1 MIDKR
6 FGVFIKDLRKR
17 RGLSQRQLATVAQI
31 AVRTLAYWESG
42 ERIPRSAEL
51 DSALLALHAAPHEK
65 ALAASL
71 VAPPRGTRLV
81 RRDTRQD
88 DLLVAPGVGDLLRA
102 LRLRVGWSQ
111 TRLATE
117 LKVNRST
124 VLRWETTTMFPSDV
138 SVDMACDLLGAYPEE
153 REALQSRRLQPPTW
167 PMEIPVEECE
177 ERVMRLGMD
186 IDCLQTPV
194 VDLYA
199 LTLERHL
206 RMHALESPEAFRV
219 LAKLHADHARWL
231 VMQDRYAESALVCRQ
246 ALALMEEPHKCEAH
260 WLTAL
265 NIASIHVGLGQRGER
280 TSLKLLGSWLPR
292 ITQPQYRSTLVCDI
306 AYYAARCGRAEQSE
320 AALKQAHDLVKMCED
335 NGHELERYYRLSRM
349 RVLTINGKPAEALEE
364 LPSMPP
370 ARSHRIFSLIAM
382 SETMIAAG
390 EKCAAQNH
398 LAHAQCMLQESPA
411 PRYRALMESAAR
423 NL

>member
-117 LKVNRST
+117 L
-124 VLRWETTTMFPSDV
+124 
-138 SVDMACDLLGAYPEE
+138 
-153 REALQSRRLQPPTW
+153 
-167 PMEIPVEECE
+167 
-177 ERVMRLGMD
+177 
-186 IDCLQTPV
+186 
-194 VDLYA
+194 
-199 LTLERHL
+199 
-206 RMHALESPEAFRV
+206 
-219 LAKLHADHARWL
+219 
-231 VMQDRYAESALVCRQ
+231 
-246 ALALMEEPHKCEAH
+246 
-260 WLTAL
+260 
-265 NIASIHVGLGQRGER
+265 
-280 TSLKLLGSWLPR
+280 
-292 ITQPQYRSTLVCDI
+292 
-306 AYYAARCGRAEQSE
+306 
-320 AALKQAHDLVKMCED
+320 
-335 NGHELERYYRLSRM
+335 
-349 RVLTINGKPAEALEE
+349 
-364 LPSMPP
+364 
-370 ARSHRIFSLIAM
+370 
-382 SETMIAAG
+382 
-390 EKCAAQNH
+390 
-398 LAHAQCMLQESPA
+398 
-411 PRYRALMESAAR
+411 
-423 NL
+423 